1 MNSLAQSTVVPIDN
15 ELAPTLT
22 VEAPIPGPLAQH
34 VVYIPYRVEN
44 LRTMTLGGSA
54 ARNLSPRVG
63 HLHITVD
70 DLPWSWADHGQSNTL
85 ILVDLQRGPHNVL
98 IEVADPEGAV
108 FTKQT
113 VSFDAPGKP
122 DRG

>member
-15 ELAPTLT
+15 ELAPELT
-22 VEAPIPGPLAQH
+22 VEAPLPGPLAQT

-44 LRTMTLGGSA
+44 LRIMPLGVSA
-54 ARNLSPRVG
+54 ALKLSCRLR

-70 DLPWSWADHGQSNTL
+70 DLPWSWSDSGQSNTL
-85 ILVDLQRGPHNVL
+85 ILVGLQRGPHKVL
-98 IEVADPEGAV
+98 IELVDPEGAV

>member
-1 MNSLAQSTVVPIDN
+1 MNSLAQSTVVSIDN
-15 ELAPTLT
+15 EPAPNLK
-22 VEAPIPGPLAQH
+22 VEAPLPVPLAQN

-44 LRTMTLGGSA
+44 LRIMPLGRSA
-54 ARNLSPRVG
+54 ARNVPPLIG
-63 HLHITVD
+63 HWHITVD
-70 DLPWSWADHGQSNTL
+70 DLPWSWADYDQSNTL
-85 ILVDLQRGPHNVL
+85 ILVGLQRGPHKVL
-98 IEVADPEGAV
+98 IEVVDPEGAV